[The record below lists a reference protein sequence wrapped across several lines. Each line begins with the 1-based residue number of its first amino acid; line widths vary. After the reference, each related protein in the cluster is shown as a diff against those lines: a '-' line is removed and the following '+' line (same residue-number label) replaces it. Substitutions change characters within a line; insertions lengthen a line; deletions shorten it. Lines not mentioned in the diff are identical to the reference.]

1 MNLVSA
7 VVAFAFTVSGTEK
20 LTNDLR
26 CLPPPEVV
34 RQSLAFYKAHEV
46 WLDFADVVCP
56 RNGFQEW
63 MCENE
68 SNSAAWCLLSAAQN
82 ASRPLAERQYA
93 VANLKEQLGQDYYR
107 GQMPMPPLKRFK
119 EGRPNQMQIDF
130 LSLLLRDSYPHLFF
144 AS

>member
-7 VVAFAFTVSGTEK
+7 IVAFAFTVSGTEK

-46 WLDFADVVCP
+46 WLDFADVACP
-56 RNGFQEW
+56 DQEFREW
-63 MCENE
+63 ERENDFYG
-68 SNSAAWCLLSAAQN
+68 SVWCLLSEAQD
-82 ASRPLAERQYA
+82 ASRPLFDRLETLTD
-93 VANLKEQLGQDYYR
+93 LKEKLGRAYCH
-107 GQMPMPPLKRFK
+107 GQMPTPPLKRFK
-119 EGRPNQMQIDF
+119 EGRPNQMEVDL
-130 LSLLLRDSYPHLFF
+130 LSLLLRGSYPRLFF